1 MLSGCLEFYRRE
13 RHLSGTAMP
22 DNNEAIADLKKLDPI
37 GPAKQGEFIRY
48 PDSPFELFQPYP
60 PAGDQPKAI
69 EGLVEGVI
77 DGEVFQTL
85 LGVTGSGKTYTMA
98 NVIARLGR
106 PAIVFAPNKTLAAQL
121 YSEFREF
128 FPKNAVEYFV
138 SYYDYYQPE
147 AYVPQR
153 DLFIEK
159 DSSINEHIEQMRL
172 SATKSVLER
181 RDTVIVAT
189 VSAIYGIGT
198 PEDYMEMRLIA
209 RVGDKV
215 GQRDL
220 ISRLIRMQYLRNEQ
234 DFARGTFRVRG
245 DTIDVF
251 PAEHSELAIRFEL
264 FDDEIESLQLF
275 DPLTGRIRQKVPRFT
290 VYPSSH
296 YVTPRDKVMAAV
308 ETIKIELAGR
318 LKELVGAGK
327 LVEAQ
332 RLEQRTRF
340 DLEMLAEIGHCKGIE
355 NYTRHLSGAAPG
367 DPPATLTDY
376 LPKDALMFLD
386 ESHQMVGQLS
396 AMYNGDRARK
406 TTLVEYGFRLPSAL
420 DNRPLK
426 MEEFEARV
434 RQCIFV
440 SATPAQY
447 EKDHAGNVVE
457 QLVRPTGLIDPEV
470 EVRPATHQVDD
481 VLGEIRVRVEKN
493 ERVLITTLTKRM
505 SEQLTDYLGDNG
517 VKVRYLHSD
526 VDTVE
531 RVEILRDLRL
541 GTFDVLVGINLLREG
556 LDIPEVSLVAIL
568 DADKEGFL
576 RAERSLIQT
585 IGRAAR
591 NLNGKAILYADR
603 MTDSMKKAIDET
615 ERRRARQI
623 AHNEANGITPR
634 SIVKQV
640 RDLIDGVY
648 SEKTGKEMAKL
659 DLERAKVEDMSE
671 KDIARE
677 IKRLEKQMLEH
688 ARNLEFEK
696 AARVRDQLAL
706 LREQAFGAAG
716 GDNIAL

>member
-1 MLSGCLEFYRRE
+1 
-13 RHLSGTAMP
+13 MP
-22 DNNEAIADLKKLDPI
+22 ENNEAIADLKKLDPI
-37 GPAKQGEFIRY
+37 GPAKQGEFIKY

-69 EGLVEGVI
+69 DGLVEGVL

-85 LGVTGSGKTYTMA
+85 LGVTGSGKTFTMA

-198 PEDYMEMRLIA
+198 PEDYTQMRFIM
-209 RVGDKV
+209 RVGDKI
-215 GQRDL
+215 GQRDV
-220 ISRLIRMQYLRNEQ
+220 IGRLIRMQYTRNEQ
-234 DFARGTFRVRG
+234 DFSRGTFRVRG

-251 PAEHSELAIRFEL
+251 PAEHSELAIRIEL

-275 DPLTGRIRQKVPRFT
+275 DPLTGRIRQKIPRFT

-296 YVTPRDKVMAAV
+296 YVTPRDKVLGAV
-308 ETIKIELAGR
+308 ETIKIELAER
-318 LKELVGAGK
+318 LKEFVSQGK

-367 DPPATLTDY
+367 EPPATLTDY

-426 MEEFEARV
+426 LEEFETRM

-481 VLGEIRVRVEKN
+481 VLGEIRIRVEKN

-505 SEQLTDYLGDNG
+505 AEQLTDYLGDNG

-623 AHNEANGITPR
+623 AYNEANGITPR

-677 IKRLEKQMLEH
+677 IKRLEKLMLEH

-706 LREQAFGAAG
+706 LREQAFGASG
-716 GDNIAL
+716 GDNIAVLPS

>member
-1 MLSGCLEFYRRE
+1 
-13 RHLSGTAMP
+13 MP
-22 DNNEAIADLKKLDPI
+22 ENNEAIADLKKLDPI
-37 GPAKQGEFIRY
+37 GPAKQGEFIKY

-69 EGLVEGVI
+69 DGLVEGVL

-85 LGVTGSGKTYTMA
+85 LGVTGSGKTFTMA

-198 PEDYMEMRLIA
+198 PEDYTQMRFIM
-209 RVGDKV
+209 RVGDKI
-215 GQRDL
+215 GQRDV
-220 ISRLIRMQYLRNEQ
+220 IGRLIRMQYTRNEQ
-234 DFARGTFRVRG
+234 DFSRGTFRVRG

-251 PAEHSELAIRFEL
+251 PAEHSELAIRIEL

-275 DPLTGRIRQKVPRFT
+275 DPLTGRIRQKIPRFT

-296 YVTPRDKVMAAV
+296 YVTPRDKVLGAV
-308 ETIKIELAGR
+308 ETIKIELAER
-318 LKELVGAGK
+318 LKEFVSQGK

-367 DPPATLTDY
+367 EPPATLTDY

-426 MEEFEARV
+426 LEEFETRM

-481 VLGEIRVRVEKN
+481 VLGEIRIRVEKN

-505 SEQLTDYLGDNG
+505 AEQLTDYLGDNG

-677 IKRLEKQMLEH
+677 IKRLEKLMLEH

-706 LREQAFGAAG
+706 LREQAFGASG
-716 GDNIAL
+716 GDNIAVLPS